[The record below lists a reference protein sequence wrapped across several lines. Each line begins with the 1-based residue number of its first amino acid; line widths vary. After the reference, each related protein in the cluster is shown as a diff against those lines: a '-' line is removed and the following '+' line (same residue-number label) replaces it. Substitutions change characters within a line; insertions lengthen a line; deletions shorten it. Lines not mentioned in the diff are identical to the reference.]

1 MPLPLPLP
9 QGLAVPP
16 FRTSVNATRQ
26 QHPAQ
31 VRSAAAMKFLF
42 DAGESKLLK

>member
-1 MPLPLPLP
+1 MPLPLP